1 MDENKKKMIFYVG
14 LAGCFLWSTVLMVT
28 APMTPILAGI
38 RDLQGKMKFSKSDF
52 ASKEM
57 VLWTIVIFAA
67 VLLAISI
74 GLAVAGCGRREA
86 DGSIHRNLFDRWLPE
101 LHICIGIFCGVL
113 FIPIAVGMY
122 SAYFNWELP
131 MEIFAGDGAKTLN
144 ACMILEDTIWIS
156 WEMPP
161 GFPPE
166 RSWR

>member
-86 DGSIHRNLFDRWLPE
+86 DESIHRITILP
-101 LHICIGIFCGVL
+101 G
-113 FIPIAVGMY
+113 
-122 SAYFNWELP
+122 S
-131 MEIFAGDGAKTLN
+131 
-144 ACMILEDTIWIS
+144 
-156 WEMPP
+156 
-161 GFPPE
+161 
-166 RSWR
+166 

>member
-74 GLAVAGCGRREA
+74 GMAVAGCGRREA
-86 DGSIHRNLFDRWLPE
+86 DGSIHRNWFDRWLPE

-113 FIPIAVGMY
+113 YIPISIGMY
-122 SAYFNWELP
+122 SAYLIGN
-131 MEIFAGDGAKTLN
+131 
-144 ACMILEDTIWIS
+144 
-156 WEMPP
+156 
-161 GFPPE
+161 FP
-166 RSWR
+166 